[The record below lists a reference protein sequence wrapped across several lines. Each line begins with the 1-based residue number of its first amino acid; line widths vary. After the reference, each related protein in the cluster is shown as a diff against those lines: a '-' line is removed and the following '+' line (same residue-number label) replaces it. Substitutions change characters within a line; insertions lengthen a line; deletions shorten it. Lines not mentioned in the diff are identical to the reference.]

1 MKKALFIDLD
11 NTIYPVSAIHRDS
24 AAPLIRL
31 IAGSVLLGPR
41 LGEIEAMMQRKPF
54 QLVEK
59 AFGFPEEL
67 SNKCYAL
74 LTSMTYD
81 KPMATFEDYSIL
93 RELPMDCYLVTS
105 GFHRFQWSKIR
116 SLGIERDFRE
126 IHVVDATTSRLTKK
140 SVFAD
145 IIGRHGLS
153 AQDSLVIGDDPENE
167 IRAAKELGIDYV
179 LYDRITM
186 FPDLDDRRRIT
197 HYADIGSFL
206 H

>member
-1 MKKALFIDLD
+1 MK
-11 NTIYPVSAIHRDS
+11 
-24 AAPLIRL
+24 
-31 IAGSVLLGPR
+31 
-41 LGEIEAMMQRKPF
+41 
-54 QLVEK
+54 K

-93 RELPMDCYLVTS
+93 RELPMDRYLVTS

-116 SLGIERDFRE
+116 SLGIERHFRE

-145 IIGRHGLS
+145 IIGRHGPSTKPPNGRPMAAPMAPQWPPHGTRS
-153 AQDSLVIGDDPENE
+153 AYAVI
-167 IRAAKELGIDYV
+167 
-179 LYDRITM
+179 
-186 FPDLDDRRRIT
+186 
-197 HYADIGSFL
+197 
-206 H
+206 